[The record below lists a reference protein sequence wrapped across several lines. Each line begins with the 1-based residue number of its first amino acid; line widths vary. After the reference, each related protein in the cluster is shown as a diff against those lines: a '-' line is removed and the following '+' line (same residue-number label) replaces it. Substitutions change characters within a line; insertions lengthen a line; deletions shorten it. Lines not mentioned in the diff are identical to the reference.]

1 MPAAREAVIV
11 DSNVQFNGLIADF
24 ATLGMEDYDASL
36 DVITT
41 LVSDLYLIPQLRDQ
55 YGVYTPWAGA
65 IDDYGVYLLTYRD
78 PNIVETYGVYE
89 SLADQ
94 IDARAFDQETL
105 NGYILNAYSA
115 LAKPQGEL
123 TGALNAMTAAIEGR
137 PQDEILTYM
146 RQLKAVTPETV
157 SASAE
162 LFRKLA
168 ENGVRHTTGSAA
180 AINAHAEL
188 YDAILNPFGAKDNTQ
203 VELSDVAEGS
213 EHYEA
218 VRFVFEN
225 GLMAP
230 KAEDAF
236 GVDEEANVGDLT
248 YALCIL
254 AGLPVSSG
262 EEAAATLAQYGIVPA
277 DVDASTALSMRLN
290 DTIFVAFGQAVG
302 LSLTA
307 DEPNETYDNPMTRG
321 ELAEQIKLFTDLLQ

>member
-1 MPAAREAVIV
+1 MIAVV
-11 DSNVQFNGLIADF
+11 DYHKGNLKSVERGLI
-24 ATLGMEDYDASL
+24 
-36 DVITT
+36 
-41 LVSDLYLIPQLRDQ
+41 
-55 YGVYTPWAGA
+55 GVGA
-65 IDDYGVYLLTYRD
+65 
-78 PNIVETYGVYE
+78 
-89 SLADQ
+89 
-94 IDARAFDQETL
+94 DARITDD
-105 NGYILNAYSA
+105 I
-115 LAKPQGEL
+115 
-123 TGALNAMTAAIEGR
+123 
-137 PQDEILTYM
+137 DEI
-146 RQLKAVTPETV
+146 
-157 SASAE
+157 ASAE
-162 LFRKLA
+162 VIVLP
-168 ENGVRHTTGSAA
+168 GVGAFT
-180 AINAHAEL
+180 
-188 YDAILNPFGAKDNTQ
+188 DA
-203 VELSDVAEGS
+203 AEGS

-262 EEAAATLAQYGIVPA
+262 EEAVATLAQYGIVPA